1 MPQIYRCDATKLIL
15 YGQILSYNEF
25 LFFSRN
31 VEILHLDYSRVKN
44 PNVTVATNPESTIVP
59 LEKLVKT
66 LVKLKKIMGKNNP
79 THSFI
84 TKNTAR
90 ELSENPN
97 FSNIYEMTLYR
108 IPEKNKYTKFQ
119 LHFAG
124 SISEEHKVR
133 LEKIVDEILQTKY
146 HDYKPPLITFDGL
159 AAEKLCKLQDLF
171 NDIRFSY

>member
-66 LVKLKKIMGKNNP
+66 L
-79 THSFI
+79 
-84 TKNTAR
+84 
-90 ELSENPN
+90 
-97 FSNIYEMTLYR
+97 
-108 IPEKNKYTKFQ
+108 KNKYTKFQ